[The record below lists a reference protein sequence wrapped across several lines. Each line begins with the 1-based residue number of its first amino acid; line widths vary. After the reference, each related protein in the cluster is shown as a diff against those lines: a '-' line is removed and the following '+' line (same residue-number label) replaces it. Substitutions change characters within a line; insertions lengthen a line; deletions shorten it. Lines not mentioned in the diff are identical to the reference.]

1 MFSKQ
6 RAFLD
11 NASHIGAKKVLWVI
25 ILLLIT
31 QFNVFS
37 EEDYKILDI
46 IKNKKSIILL
56 NKTDLTSVLNENELT
71 LSPASNK
78 DDIKL
83 YIEKQVKKHLVV
95 ITESYRQNNVRLVTE
110 AIKADVEPK
119 IHKTL
124 KESFVNNIVWNII
137 SDRIKFGLK

>member
-1 MFSKQ
+1 MVTGNISDLPVEEQKQ
-6 RAFLD
+6 FAARLLEYW
-11 NASHIGAKKVLWVI
+11 SPKTGIKK
-25 ILLLIT
+25 
-31 QFNVFS
+31 
-37 EEDYKILDI
+37 EG
-46 IKNKKSIILL
+46 IKL
-56 NKTDLTSVLNENELT
+56 LNENELT